1 MVVTEVT
8 EVTGDLVVTE
18 VTTEVTGD
26 LVVTEVTEVA
36 TWW

>member
-8 EVTGDLVVTE
+8 RGDGGDGGDGRGDLVVTE
-18 VTTEVTGD
+18 VAD
-26 LVVTEVTEVA
+26 LVTEVA